1 MSVPCILRKHRD
13 YGKIS
18 ARRLF
23 YLHGQGD
30 TRARPAAALVANFT
44 MPLRGHGKISARRLF
59 YLHGQGDTRA
69 QPAAALMANFTCGG
83 CSAALVE
90 CSDWRYPIHTAP

>member
-1 MSVPCILRKHRD
+1 MPVPCILRKHRD

-18 ARRLF
+18 A
-23 YLHGQGD
+23 G
-30 TRARPAAALVANFT
+30 
-44 MPLRGHGKISARRLF
+44 RLF

-69 QPAAALMANFTCGG
+69 QPAAALMDNFTFGG

-90 CSDWRYPIHTAP
+90 CYDWRYPIRTAP

>member
-30 TRARPAAALVANFT
+30 TRARPAAALMPNFT
-44 MPLRGHGKISARRLF
+44 MPLRRHGKMIML
-59 YLHGQGDTRA
+59 
-69 QPAAALMANFTCGG
+69 ALLQTAGG
-83 CSAALVE
+83 
-90 CSDWRYPIHTAP
+90 